1 MRIRTAVWFLALFA
15 ARTLAQSADTGTW
28 RVTLLKPP
36 GCSACSL
43 VEESLKRKGNPQR
56 VALADGR
63 GGEVTATVERR
74 QGATLTEEEWQQ
86 VLALPYF
93 DKSQWQRQASER
105 AAQVLLKLD
114 GRVVAAGNIADSA
127 DLRSVAFPDDLTLP
141 LVPGSVE
148 SVRAGYSSYFS
159 SLFLRSWNLD
169 WFYRLAR
176 DPALASSRHMDA
188 WMAQRSPAPVAP
200 LQAVNVVLMST
211 GNGAV
216 DNPIF
221 NAIRSE
227 EIQQVLTGEFGVTPA
242 QLRVFHGSGEQ
253 RGFNAVEQ
261 TRGAL
266 RFVRRDLPGAQPFRL
281 QSLTDIFEQAR
292 RQAPTRNLFVLIG
305 HGGPDGAPMWGQP
318 AALGPEE
325 LQTLH
330 RHGNSDDVLVSGN
343 CFGGVLAQAMSCGFF
358 GARPDT
364 VATGCQ
370 ADAAEV
376 AQSKDYLHV
385 FFSVLSKARRHQVD
399 ADGNGQ
405 VSFDEA
411 HWYATQYGDER
422 NITYSTVDALAED
435 YFGQHPD
442 ALPAELPLSDVRQ
455 LATGAPAAE
464 RAALQTLSAGLDAS
478 YRIPMYDLAAQGARW
493 TDQPQGPRPMLG
505 QLSRRLLYTQRFG
518 KGTASLTRAQDC
530 GSRALDSFLTQ

>member
-1 MRIRTAVWFLALFA
+1 MRNRAWVWVLALSGA
-15 ARTLAQSADTGTW
+15 QAMAQSADTGEW
-28 RVTLLKPP
+28 RVTLLKPQ

-56 VALADGR
+56 VALSDGA
-63 GGEVTATVERR
+63 GAEVTATVERR
-74 QGATLTEEEWQQ
+74 QGSTLTDEEWQQ
-86 VLALPYF
+86 LLALPYF
-93 DKSQWQRQASER
+93 DKPRWQLQAAER
-105 AAQVLLKLD
+105 AAQVLLKHD

-127 DLRSVAFPDDLTLP
+127 DLRSVTFPDDLTLP
-141 LVPGSVE
+141 LVSGSVE
-148 SVRAGYSSYFS
+148 SVRAGYTQFFS
-159 SLFLRSWNLD
+159 SLFLRDWNLD

-176 DPALASSRHMDA
+176 DPAVAASRHLDA
-188 WMAQRSPAPVAP
+188 WMAQRSPAAVVP
-200 LQAVNVVLMST
+200 LQSVNVVLMST

-227 EIQQVLTGEFGVTPA
+227 EIQQVLTGEFGLTPA
-242 QLRVFHGSGEQ
+242 QLRVFHGSGDQ

-266 RFVRRDLPGAQPFRL
+266 RFVRRDVAGAQPFRL
-281 QSLTDIFEQAR
+281 QSLADIFEQAR

-325 LQTLH
+325 LLALH

-435 YFGQHPD
+435 YFAQHPE
-442 ALPAELPLSDVRQ
+442 ALPAEFPLIDARR
-455 LATGAPAAE
+455 LAANAPVAE

-478 YRIPMYDLAAQGARW
+478 YRIPMRDLAGQGARW
-493 TDQPQGPRPMLG
+493 TEKPEGPRPMLG
-505 QLSRRLLYTQRFG
+505 QLARRLLYTQRFG
-518 KGTASLTRAQDC
+518 KGDAALGLAQEC
-530 GSRALDSFLTQ
+530 GGRALDSFLTQ